1 MIRILDKREKS
12 RSFRRGQT
20 HLILI
25 KLAVF
30 VLLFTL
36 VLESDNNETNE
47 DVHHEECYD
56 NDVNDVVRGHYR
68 PKIMNWSMVL
78 LVRVDRHV

>member
-1 MIRILDKREKS
+1 MIPVTRAGSIR
-12 RSFRRGQT
+12 QT
-20 HLILI
+20 NLIFI
-25 KLAVF
+25 ELAVF
-30 VLLFTL
+30 VFLLTL

-68 PKIMNWSMVL
+68 SKIMNWSMIL
-78 LVRVDRHV
+78 LVRVDRVV

>member
-1 MIRILDKREKS
+1 MTRAGSIR
-12 RSFRRGQT
+12 QT
-20 HLILI
+20 NLIFI
-25 KLAVF
+25 ELAVF
-30 VLLFTL
+30 VFLLTL

-68 PKIMNWSMVL
+68 SKIMNWSMIL
-78 LVRVDRHV
+78 LVRVDRVV